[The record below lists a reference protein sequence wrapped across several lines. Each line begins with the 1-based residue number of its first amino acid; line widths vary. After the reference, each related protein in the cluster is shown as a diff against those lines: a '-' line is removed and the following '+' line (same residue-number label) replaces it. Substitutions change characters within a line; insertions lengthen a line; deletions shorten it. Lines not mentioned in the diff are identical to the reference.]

1 MVDLKQIVQY
11 WFVLMIVIVVLM
23 LSGCVTNKKYYPPTP
38 ETRVEVKND
47 QGEVIE
53 VRGALQEVEDGFD
66 LGTKGLG
73 TYELIHV
80 EGVGL

>member
-1 MVDLKQIVQY
+1 MENVKRIVS
-11 WFVLMIVIVVLM
+11 WIVLVFVCVGF
-23 LSGCVTNKKYYPPTP
+23 SGCVSTVKYYPPTP
-38 ETRVEVKND
+38 ETRVEVKNEAGD
-47 QGEVIE
+47 VIE
-53 VRGALQEVEDGFD
+53 VRGAVMESEEGFD